1 MGLDMEI
8 RVNGVDVI
16 YMRKANAIRKWFAD
30 RLENFEDN
38 GLTPITREN
47 FEGIISTMESVVRDG
62 GLTSLYID
70 YKKLD
75 EQIENE
81 EDEDT
86 RRKSWI
92 ELFDSWEKFV
102 KDGGRKYEQFCEV
115 ANEKF
120 PSSSGFFFG
129 STDYDAW
136 YIRDLFVNLEK
147 FKEVYNEINWDEDE
161 VDYWE
166 WY

>member
-16 YMRKANAIRKWFAD
+16 YMRKANAVRKWFAD
-30 RLENFEDN
+30 NLENFEDN
-38 GLTPITREN
+38 GLTPITQEN

-62 GLTSLYID
+62 GLTGLYID
-70 YKKLD
+70 YKKFD

-92 ELFDSWEKFV
+92 ELFDGWEKFV

-129 STDYDAW
+129 GTDYDAW

>member
-16 YMRKANAIRKWFAD
+16 YMRKANAVRKWFAD
-30 RLENFEDN
+30 NLENFEDN
-38 GLTPITREN
+38 GLTPITQEN
-47 FEGIISTMESVVRDG
+47 FEGIISTMESVIRDG
-62 GLTSLYID
+62 GITGLYVD
-70 YKKLD
+70 YKKLN
-75 EQIENE
+75 EQIDNE

-86 RRKSWI
+86 HRKSWI

-102 KDGGRKYEQFCEV
+102 KDGGRKYKQFCEV

-129 STDYDAW
+129 GTDYDAW